1 MLVYNAQGMSRREQ
15 KSMAQIATVPAN
27 AHLENMLSRFFF
39 APNTAMPCVLHIF
52 NQPPTFTT
60 VVCARRSSVSK

>member
-39 APNTAMPCVLHIF
+39 APNTAMPCVLHG
-52 NQPPTFTT
+52 NAVCSTHLQPTAG
-60 VVCARRSSVSK
+60 VY